1 LGGSGSSQKNVKTG
15 AGVFTWY
22 QGERNVGG
30 EQRDI
35 WYIIK
40 SPYKSAEDAFVSDY
54 PPKGATVVKGAGA
67 AYLTIKQLVG
77 RAPDEVIMRMGAM
90 DIDVTGK
97 GDKINSIRFV
107 PDPDQIYET
116 QFDLKDAT
124 YLDSQ
129 PKRKY
134 VVGNKKPKSRSRR
147 SSDAG
152 LGMIR

>member
-1 LGGSGSSQKNVKTG
+1 M
-15 AGVFTWY
+15 FTWY
-22 QGERNVGG
+22 QGERHVGG
-30 EQRDI
+30 EMRDI

-40 SPYKSAEDAFVSDY
+40 APYKSAEDAFVSDY

-67 AYLTIKQLVG
+67 AHLTIKQLTG
-77 RAPDEVIMRMGAM
+77 EAPSEVVMRMGVM

-107 PDPDQIYET
+107 PDPDHIYET
-116 QFDLKDAT
+116 QIDLKDAT

-129 PKRKY
+129 PTRKY
-134 VVGNKKPKSRSRR
+134 VVGNKKPKSRSKK
-147 SSDAG
+147 SSDTG